1 MSPDGRYLFIAA
13 GDRQEF
19 ETNQSLSNTLGKTV
33 RIFLDG
39 SIPGNNP
46 FVGTAGA
53 RPEIWALGHRN
64 PYGLAFNDAGQ
75 LWQNEMGPLGGDEL
89 NLITPGSNYGW
100 PNVSYGN
107 HYDGGLIPKP
117 AAGDGFAMSALFWI
131 PSIAPSG
138 MMFYTGSLFSGW
150 RGDAIISGLQSRGL
164 VRVRIDPG
172 AATEVQRINLD
183 ARIRSVVQGP
193 DGAIWVLE
201 DYPSGRL
208 LKLTPS
214 T

>member
-1 MSPDGRYLFIAA
+1 
-13 GDRQEF
+13 
-19 ETNQSLSNTLGKTV
+19 
-33 RIFLDG
+33 
-39 SIPGNNP
+39 
-46 FVGTAGA
+46 
-53 RPEIWALGHRN
+53 
-64 PYGLAFNDAGQ
+64 
-75 LWQNEMGPLGGDEL
+75 
-89 NLITPGSNYGW
+89 
-100 PNVSYGN
+100 
-107 HYDGGLIPKP
+107 
-117 AAGDGFAMSALFWI
+117 
-131 PSIAPSG
+131 